1 MLRHGQQNSLLI
13 SSPSGSEMI
22 LIIPEDTQL
31 DSRDLGEMV
40 PNARLPFGREI
51 PQPNTGKSVEH
62 VNAAMERFHTFHKK
76 EPHRLVEIDPK
87 HAIPA
92 RVDRIGD
99 LLSIAY
105 RSDKWYADGK
115 DVDYRHVIEQGGQTL
130 YEPRGS
136 QRWAE
141 KTKLPVAVP
150 KVVTLLGK
158 SLGLF
163 VKREDDGVTYESNP
177 KNSYLFCSP
186 SGNMLLLYSPTEG
199 FIAMAC
205 GGQLSVKEH
214 GIDG

>member
-1 MLRHGQQNSLLI
+1 
-13 SSPSGSEMI
+13 MI
-22 LIIPEDTQL
+22 LVIPEGMQL
-31 DSRDLGEMV
+31 DPRDLGDVV
-40 PNARLPFGREI
+40 PNSRLPFGREV
-51 PQPNTGKSVEH
+51 PQPNTGGNVEH
-62 VNAAMERFHTFHKK
+62 VNAAMDRFHTFHKK
-76 EPHRLVEIDPK
+76 EPRRLVEIDPR
-87 HAIPA
+87 HAIA
-92 RVDRIGD
+92 TRVDRIGD

-130 YEPRGS
+130 YEPKGS

-141 KTKLPVAVP
+141 QTKLPVEVP

-163 VKREDDGVTYESNP
+163 VKRQDDGKVYESNP

-186 SGNMLLLYSPTEG
+186 SGDMLLLYSPNDG

-205 GGQLSVKEH
+205 GGHLSVKEH

>member
-1 MLRHGQQNSLLI
+1 
-13 SSPSGSEMI
+13 MI
-22 LIIPEDTQL
+22 LVVPE
-31 DSRDLGEMV
+31 SAESEHGDLR
-40 PNARLPFGREI
+40 PNGSLPFGREI
-51 PQPNTGKSVEH
+51 PQPNRGKIVGPLDD
-62 VNAAMERFHTFHKK
+62 AMDRFHTFHKK
-76 EPHRLVEIDPK
+76 EPHRLVEINPK
-87 HAIPA
+87 HSIPS
-92 RVDRIGD
+92 RVDRIGG
-99 LLSIAY
+99 LLSVAY

-141 KTKLPVAVP
+141 QTKLPVAVP

-163 VKREDDGVTYESNP
+163 VKREDDGLVYESNP
-177 KNSYLFCSP
+177 KDSYLFCSP
-186 SGNMLLLYSPTEG
+186 SGNMLLLYSPTDG

-205 GGQLSVKEH
+205 GGHLSVKEH